1 VSSIRLFILGSLDER
16 GPMHGHQ
23 LRLLAEQEHVNLWTD
38 ITVGSLYGAIKRLAA
53 EGLIVE
59 TRVEREGAYPE
70 RQVWQISEA
79 GLESLRSMRFDGL
92 RTIVIKP
99 DPFDLA
105 LTKLDT
111 ERLDALPE
119 TVRARIAALDAMIA
133 DAESHRNTVD
143 EYLTKVEKF
152 VMGHK
157 TERLRTEVAWHTELL
172 EQLPDIIADERARKD
187 SPDND

>member
-38 ITVGSLYGAIKRLAA
+38 ISVGALYGAIKRLAA

-59 TRVEREGAYPE
+59 ARVEREGAYPE
-70 RQVWQISEA
+70 RQVWQISDA
-79 GLESLRSMRFDGL
+79 GRESVRGMRLDGL

-105 LTKLDT
+105 LTKLDA
-111 ERLDALPE
+111 ERLDLLPE
-119 TVRARIAALDAMIA
+119 TIRARINALEAMIA
-133 DAESHRNTVD
+133 DTESHRTHVD
-143 EYLTKVEKF
+143 QYLTKAEKY

-157 TERLRTEVAWHTELL
+157 TERLRAEVAWHTQLL
-172 EQLPDIIADERARKD
+172 EELPDIIADERARKD
-187 SPDND
+187 TPDHD

>member
-23 LRLLAEQEHVNLWTD
+23 LKLLAEQEHVNLWTD
-38 ITVGSLYGAIKRLAA
+38 ITVGALYGAIKRLAA

-79 GLESLRSMRFDGL
+79 GKESLRSMRLDGL
-92 RTIVIKP
+92 RAIVVKP

-105 LTKLDT
+105 FTKLDE
-111 ERLDALPE
+111 ERLDHLPDTIHGRIQALE
-119 TVRARIAALDAMIA
+119 AMIA
-133 DAESHRNTVD
+133 DTESHLIHVD
-143 EYLTKVEKF
+143 KYLTKAEKF
-152 VMGHK
+152 VMGHR
-157 TERLRTEVAWHTELL
+157 TERLRAEVAWHTALL

-187 SPDND
+187 TPDHD